1 MTLFLEQNMIFMLVW
16 DNLKKPEGASEGDV
30 FELATLRYM
39 NFLYFSLPF
48 CVVSSL
54 YSSN

>member
-16 DNLKKPEGASEGDV
+16 DNLKEPACAYEGDV

-39 NFLYFSLPF
+39 NFLYFL
-48 CVVSSL
+48 
-54 YSSN
+54 